1 MSTSISS
8 NCRTNLRTFVLFN
21 FISFFLSGQQLIPQ
35 SPRYLVLRGRPDEA
49 LKIINRIAKFNCR
62 QIIQEQL
69 VIKREDKK
77 VIPSFVK
84 VNFVKHQSSQL
95 TPSEES
101 EKVMLLPGG
110 KNDPRGNDL
119 HKKVR
124 TYIILV
130 TNVKI

>member
-1 MSTSISS
+1 M
-8 NCRTNLRTFVLFN
+8 
-21 FISFFLSGQQLIPQ
+21 IPK

-49 LKIINRIAKFNCR
+49 LKIINWIAKFNCR

-69 VIKREDKK
+69 VIKKQDRK
-77 VIPSFVK
+77 VIPTFAK

-101 EKVMLLPGG
+101 EKAWLLPGE
-110 KNDPRGNDL
+110 NNVPHGNDL

-124 TYIILV
+124 NIYIILV
-130 TNVKI
+130 TL